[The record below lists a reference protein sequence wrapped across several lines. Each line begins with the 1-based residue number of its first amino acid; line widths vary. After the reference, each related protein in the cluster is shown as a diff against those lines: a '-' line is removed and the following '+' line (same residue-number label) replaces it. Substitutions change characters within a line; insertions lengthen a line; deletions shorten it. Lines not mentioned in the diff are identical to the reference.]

1 MNIKEEDIES
11 KDAVILIN
19 QLSDTLSKITG
30 SSGKSSFNNDDVKN
44 DRSLFVIGRING
56 KPAGCGAIREI
67 SKDTAEL
74 KRMYAVNKGKGTGKE
89 ILIYLENKARKFGY
103 KEIILEIR
111 KCNNN
116 AVNFYIHNNYKIIDN
131 YGKYKNRAEAVCFKK
146 VL

>member
-1 MNIKEEDIES
+1 MNIKDEDIES

-44 DRSLFVIGRING
+44 DRSLFVIGRIND
-56 KPAGCGAIREI
+56 KPEGCGAIREI

-103 KEIILEIR
+103 KEIILETR

-116 AVNFYIHNNYKIIDN
+116 AINFYIHNNYK
-131 YGKYKNRAEAVCFKK
+131 V
-146 VL
+146 